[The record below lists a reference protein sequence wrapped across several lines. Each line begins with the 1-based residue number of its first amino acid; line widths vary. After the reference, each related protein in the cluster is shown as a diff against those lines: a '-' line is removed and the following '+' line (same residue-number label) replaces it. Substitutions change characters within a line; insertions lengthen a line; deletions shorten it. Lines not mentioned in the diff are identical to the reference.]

1 MSVGQQRYLM
11 SLCQHLLA
19 IPTFWWVFEVSCKS
33 DSYQMEKMSVV
44 GKAKRVESPSHCCC
58 QCQCQCLASSHHWLS
73 DEGSPSLMN
82 ANAAVK
88 PIYVTHLRSVNVNH
102 SHAVNSPSYMRHHHC
117 EKAIST
123 QLLFQFIFS
132 YACIQKSGFLYNWFA
147 DIFIQYDDDQ
157 QQLEKLQAASFLG
170 WIFPVKSFLG
180 TTGNSFRAYFN
191 CEG

>member
-1 MSVGQQRYLM
+1 
-11 SLCQHLLA
+11 
-19 IPTFWWVFEVSCKS
+19 
-33 DSYQMEKMSVV
+33 
-44 GKAKRVESPSHCCC
+44 
-58 QCQCQCLASSHHWLS
+58 
-73 DEGSPSLMN
+73 MN

-88 PIYVTHLRSVNVNH
+88 PIYVTHLRSVNVKR
-102 SHAVNSPSYMRHHHC
+102 SHAVNSPCHHHC

-170 WIFPVKSFLG
+170 
-180 TTGNSFRAYFN
+180 
-191 CEG
+191 